1 MGNLYQN
8 YRVMAAHVKVIVFN
22 TGLTPIRVS
31 MGPSTGVAP
40 VGSNAVDTLALNRK
54 GVTEDVPF
62 GYNNKK
68 VIQSFLLVSDAAA
81 LDTVTETTFQR
92 LYQWV
97 AFTSNPPE
105 SFYA

>member
-1 MGNLYQN
+1 MANLYQS

-22 TGLTPIRVS
+22 TGLSPLRIS
-31 MGPSTGVAP
+31 MGPSAGAAP

-68 VIQSFLLVSDAAA
+68 VI
-81 LDTVTETTFQR
+81 
-92 LYQWV
+92 
-97 AFTSNPPE
+97 
-105 SFYA
+105 

>member
-1 MGNLYQN
+1 
-8 YRVMAAHVKVIVFN
+8 MAADVKVVCFN
-22 TGLTPIRVS
+22 TGLSPLRIS
-31 MGPSTGVAP
+31 IGPSATTAA

-68 VIQSFLLVSDAAA
+68 VLRNYLLVGDAAQ
-81 LDTVTETTFQR
+81 LDSVTETTFQR
-92 LYQWV
+92 LYQWTQ
-97 AFTSNPPE
+97 FTANPPE